1 MKRKEKRGREGRRKD
16 GGGRKIE
23 TWKHT
28 CFQDFY
34 AWQEKAF
41 PFSFC
46 LFRKSSYGIGNKRGV
61 AKEGSMLLFSALVC
75 RLTDDMQNNVP
86 KSVPTSR
93 SRDSAHVLSPSTLS
107 NLEKYHFSGAKL
119 ILARPAQ
126 EYASCQTHL
135 QGAVLPKI
143 RSPFWIFMC
152 APGLYHRILILGS
165 GMGPTWC
172 HTGAKPH
179 WCQAP

>member
-1 MKRKEKRGREGRRKD
+1 MPGKRKHFLFPSVSLGRAVMGLVIRE
-16 GGGRKIE
+16 
-23 TWKHT
+23 
-28 CFQDFY
+28 
-34 AWQEKAF
+34 
-41 PFSFC
+41 
-46 LFRKSSYGIGNKRGV
+46 GV
-61 AKEGSMLLFSALVC
+61 AKEASMLLFSALVC

-93 SRDSAHVLSPSTLS
+93 SRDSAHVLPPSTLS